1 MQDLSP
7 EILKGVALLGNAK
20 DVPETAFKPLTEMVF
35 AILLRRTDETKISE
49 NPILSKLDPIVLKQA
64 YSSLVSFVLEGA
76 KINADPVVLKGVL
89 EQENVDAQ
97 RATFITTLYST
108 TKEALR
114 TILSTTSFHYPH
126 ITNIDWR
133 LDYFI
138 KSNAMEKV
146 NTPIYMISLE
156 TKEAQQL
163 GMNSDS
169 SETGKME
176 FTCTLEQ
183 LQDLHIRL
191 KDAAKQVERSA
202 TTFE

>member
-35 AILLRRTDETKISE
+35 AILLRRIDETKISE

-89 EQENVDAQ
+89 EQENVDPQ

-114 TILSTTSFHYPH
+114 TILSTTTFHYPH

-138 KSNAMEKV
+138 KSNAMEKSEHSYLHDFFG
-146 NTPIYMISLE
+146 NQRSTTTWNELRFIRNRKDGIYMYFGTTSRPSYSI
-156 TKEAQQL
+156 K
-163 GMNSDS
+163 
-169 SETGKME
+169 
-176 FTCTLEQ
+176 
-183 LQDLHIRL
+183 R
-191 KDAAKQVERSA
+191 RSQ
-202 TTFE
+202 TS